1 MRNVEC
7 GMRNGRGTF
16 GALAP
21 VRSPRVNSALRISH
35 SQFESCNPG
44 CLAQRACD
52 LIRSRERHLPA
63 VGLHGERR
71 AEPEAVVHALLLEID
86 GELILAACGL
96 MAAEQLGD
104 LLRQESH
111 GDEPV
116 LTAVREEDV
125 RERRREDRAQPVPPE
140 GPASV
145 LARRAAAE
153 VLPREEDARAP
164 GVGAV
169 ELEVRVRATVGPE
182 APVVEQGGPEPG
194 AFHPLEELL
203 RNDLVGVHVGA
214 RQGRQT
220 TGMTHEGLHHGA
232 APHLRTSTM
241 CPATAAAAAMGGLM
255 RWVRPPRP
263 WRPSKLRFDVEAQR
277 SPLCSTSGFMPRHM
291 EQPALRHSKPAS
303 LNTRSSPSRSACAFT
318 CCDPGTTMARTP
330 VATCRPRT
338 VRAAA
343 RRSSIRA
350 FVQDP
355 RNTRSIGSPSSGVPG
370 ARPMY
375 SSARVTARRSASVVK
390 SDGLGTRP
398 VTGVTMPG
406 LVPQVTWGATSEASS
421 STCLSY
427 VAPRSVR
434 SSRHF
439 ATARSHAAPLG
450 ARGRPAR

>member
-1 MRNVEC
+1 MAAKQL
-7 GMRNGRGTF
+7 
-16 GALAP
+16 GALLGQEA
-21 VRSPRVNSALRISH
+21 
-35 SQFESCNPG
+35 
-44 CLAQRACD
+44 
-52 LIRSRERHLPA
+52 
-63 VGLHGERR
+63 HG
-71 AEPEAVVHALLLEID
+71 H
-86 GELILAACGL
+86 
-96 MAAEQLGD
+96 
-104 LLRQESH
+104 
-111 GDEPV
+111 EPV

-125 RERRREDRAQPVPPE
+125 RERRREDRAEAVLAE
-140 GPASV
+140 GPDRV
-145 LARRAAAE
+145 FARRAAAE
-153 VLPREEDARAP
+153 VLPGEEDARAP
-164 GVGAV
+164 GVGVV
-169 ELEVRVRATVGPE
+169 ELEVRVRTTVGPE
-182 APVVEQGGPEPG
+182 APVVEQGGSEPG

-203 RNDLVGVHVGA
+203 RNDLVGIHVGA
-214 RQGRQT
+214 RQGRQP
-220 TGMTHEGLHHGA
+220 TGVTHEGLHHGA
-232 APHLRTSTM
+232 APPAPPAPHPRTSTM

-277 SPLCSTSGFMPRHM
+277 SPLCSTSGFIPRHM
-291 EQPALRHSKPAS
+291 EQPALRHSNPAS

-318 CCDPGTTMARTP
+318 CCEPGTTMARTP

-390 SDGLGTRP
+390 SAGLGTRP

-406 LVPQVTWGATSEASS
+406 LVPQVTWGATSDASS

-427 VAPRSVR
+427 VAPGSVP
-434 SSRHF
+434 SSRHV
-439 ATARSHAAPLG
+439 ATARPHAAPLG
-450 ARGRPAR
+450 VRGPPAGYSVVFSSGAIIPARAPASIDMLHTVIRSSIERARIASPVYSMT